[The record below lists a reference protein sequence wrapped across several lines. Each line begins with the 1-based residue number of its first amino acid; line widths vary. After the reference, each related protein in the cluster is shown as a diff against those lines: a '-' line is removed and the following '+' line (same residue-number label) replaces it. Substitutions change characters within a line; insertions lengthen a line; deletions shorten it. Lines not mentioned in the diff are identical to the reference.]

1 MSIGKW
7 GTDMTDN
14 LGSLSLRAL
23 GNENFSGVNLVT
35 SQAEADALLGRPG
48 RVSMDDNGKLVL
60 VNPQEKPDNGLVR
73 FFKGLRNPQYRAEQR
88 ALRRADVLAANESFN
103 KTLTTQLIKYGKP
116 ELYGQPIA
124 AKNEFSV
131 KGLALLA
138 TSGRAS
144 AEVNLVDLKQM
155 LSSTANRYTNVIAP
169 AAKSCFVDNCVRA
182 DVSFKGKACT
192 VYDFVSKLMPPENS
206 SNNGK
211 VPDAKT
217 LGAAVVKHCAFH
229 PETMDFLLPK
239 KDGERLGV
247 LLSELNV
254 TGKGRDELRSLSKKA
269 INSFIDKLN
278 TMTQQALDRG
288 CDPQQVSN
296 LINDAL
302 WLTGRRDAGTLNK
315 SIFDRDIQGSIAQKL
330 AALPGGHPASPADT
344 QTRAEL
350 DAVKAKLPGLDDA
363 KAARVLSFCAAH
375 SGMTLDRYADYVQTF
390 AQAGREIINF
400 GSGHTEY
407 GIYHVAKE
415 ALDRAIGSYQA
426 AHPGAH
432 FAADDWMEVGGA
444 VMFHAAL
451 TGSLSP
457 FTPLFIKKG
466 PEIYASQT
474 EILTNPTLPESRQ
487 INDAERKSFAPL
499 SQIMGGML
507 VMASESLE
515 GTDGVFLGKPASMRK
530 MTDLLLMDRVS
541 SPQMQEHIRQSV
553 ADVEPQYRKGL
564 ASYLEGALRKI
575 TGEEHRAATAEE
587 VTALKNRVVSDPK
600 FMSLLNDAQVLTPE
614 MEARYRNFLINDP
627 GFSITSSLEQALHRP
642 AGFDADGFHETFDK
656 DVARHLFSEING
668 HAATNDVAEVRREFS
683 ELVPREFRPAMSA
696 LCMQG
701 GLPACLSSIIN
712 FPEMAGDN
720 ERYNQLELASAYQPA
735 MHLDH
740 DTQLRREGDV
750 LYVSLQTEQNYSNV
764 DEAEPYGSFRLSV
777 EVAVNLKGGV
787 DEHGMPNSVSIISI
801 GKEPLRGR

>member
-254 TGKGRDELRSLSKKA
+254 TGKGKDELRSLSKKA

-474 EILTNPTLPESRQ
+474 EILTNPTRPESRQ

-564 ASYLEGALRKI
+564 ASYLEGALRNI

-764 DEAEPYGSFRLSV
+764 DEAEPYGRFRLSV

>member
-1 MSIGKW
+1 
-7 GTDMTDN
+7 MTDN

-254 TGKGRDELRSLSKKA
+254 TGKGKDELRSLSKKA

-474 EILTNPTLPESRQ
+474 EILTNPTRPESRQ

-564 ASYLEGALRKI
+564 ASYLEGALRNI

-764 DEAEPYGSFRLSV
+764 DEAEPYGRFRLSV

>member
-1 MSIGKW
+1 
-7 GTDMTDN
+7 MTDN

-254 TGKGRDELRSLSKKA
+254 TGKGKDELRSLSKKA

-474 EILTNPTLPESRQ
+474 EILTNPTRPESRQ

-564 ASYLEGALRKI
+564 ASYLEGALRNI

-720 ERYNQLELASAYQPA
+720 ERYNQLELASSYQPA

-750 LYVSLQTEQNYSNV
+750 LYVSLQTEQNYSSV
-764 DEAEPYGSFRLSV
+764 DEAEPYGRFRLSV

>member
-254 TGKGRDELRSLSKKA
+254 TGKGKDELRSLSKKA

-474 EILTNPTLPESRQ
+474 EILTNPTRPESRQ

-564 ASYLEGALRKI
+564 ASYLEGALRNI

-720 ERYNQLELASAYQPA
+720 ERYNQLELASAYQSA

-764 DEAEPYGSFRLSV
+764 DEAEPYGRFRLSV

>member
-1 MSIGKW
+1 
-7 GTDMTDN
+7 MTDN

-23 GNENFSGVNLVT
+23 GNENFGGVNLVT

-254 TGKGRDELRSLSKKA
+254 TGKGKDELRSLSKKA

-474 EILTNPTLPESRQ
+474 EILTNPTRPESRQ

-553 ADVEPQYRKGL
+553 ADVEPQYRQGL
-564 ASYLEGALRKI
+564 ASYLEGALRDI
-575 TGEEHRAATAEE
+575 TRENHRAATAEE
-587 VTALKNRVVSDPK
+587 VTALKNRAVSDPK

-764 DEAEPYGSFRLSV
+764 DEAEPYGRFRLSV

>member
-1 MSIGKW
+1 
-7 GTDMTDN
+7 MTDN
-14 LGSLSLRAL
+14 YGSMSLSKL
-23 GNENFSGVNLVT
+23 GNVNFEGASLVT
-35 SQAEADALLGRPG
+35 SQAEANALLGRAG
-48 RVSMDDNGKLVL
+48 RVSMDDNGRLVL
-60 VNPQEKPDNGLVR
+60 VNPQEKPDNGVVR
-73 FFKGLRNPQYRAEQR
+73 FFKGLCNPQYRAEQR
-88 ALRRADVLAANESFN
+88 VLMRADVLAANETFN
-103 KTLTTQLIKYGKP
+103 KTLTTQLIKHGKP

-124 AKNEFSV
+124 AKNDFSV

-138 TSGRAS
+138 TSGGAS
-144 AEVNLVDLKQM
+144 APVNLVDLKQM

-169 AAKSCFVDNCVRA
+169 AAANCFVDNCVRA
-182 DVSFKGKACT
+182 NVSFKGKACT
-192 VYDFVSKLMPPENS
+192 VYDFVSKLMPPADS
-206 SNNGK
+206 SNNGE
-211 VPDAKT
+211 VPSAET

-254 TGKGRDELRSLSKKA
+254 TGKGKDELGSLSKKA

-288 CDPQQVSN
+288 CDPQEVSN
-296 LINDAL
+296 LMNDAL
-302 WLTGRRDAGTLNK
+302 WLTGRRNADSLNK

-330 AALPGGHPASPADT
+330 AALPGGQPAAPVDG

-407 GIYHVAKE
+407 GIYHGAKE
-415 ALDRAIGSYQA
+415 ALDRAIGNYQA

-432 FAADDWMEVGGA
+432 FSADDWMEVGGA

-451 TGSLSP
+451 TDSLSP
-457 FTPLFIKKG
+457 FTPQFIKQG

-474 EILTNPTLPESRQ
+474 EILTNPTRPEARQ
-487 INDAERKSFAPL
+487 ISDAERRGFAPL
-499 SQIMGGML
+499 SQIMAGML

-515 GTDGVFLGKPASMRK
+515 GTDGVFLGKPDSMRK

-553 ADVEPQYRKGL
+553 ADVEPQYRQGL
-564 ASYLEGALRKI
+564 ASYLEGALRDI
-575 TGEEHRAATAEE
+575 TRENHRAATAEE
-587 VTALKNRVVSDPK
+587 VTALKNRTVSDPK

-614 MEARYRNFLINDP
+614 MEAAYRNFLINDP
-627 GFSITSSLEQALHRP
+627 GFSITSSLEQTLHRP
-642 AGFDADGFHETFDK
+642 ASFDADGFHESFDK
-656 DVARHLFSEING
+656 DVARHQFSEING
-668 HAATNDVAEVRREFS
+668 HAATNDVAEIRREFS

-701 GLPACLSSIIN
+701 GLPACLSAIIS
-712 FPEMAGDN
+712 FPETAGDN
-720 ERYNQLELASAYQPA
+720 ERYNQLELASAYQPGMLLEHA
-735 MHLDH
+735 
-740 DTQLRREGDV
+740 TQLRREGDV
-750 LYVSLQTEQNYSNV
+750 VYVSLQTEQKYFSN
-764 DEAEPYGSFRLSV
+764 DESEPYGRFRLSV

>member
-1 MSIGKW
+1 
-7 GTDMTDN
+7 MTDN

-764 DEAEPYGSFRLSV
+764 DEAEPYGRFRLSV

>member
-1 MSIGKW
+1 
-7 GTDMTDN
+7 MTDN

-23 GNENFSGVNLVT
+23 GNENFGGVNLVT

-254 TGKGRDELRSLSKKA
+254 TGKGKDELRSLSKKA

-474 EILTNPTLPESRQ
+474 EILTNPTRPESRQ

-564 ASYLEGALRKI
+564 ASYLEGALRNI

-764 DEAEPYGSFRLSV
+764 DEAEPYGRFRLSV